1 MKLTNFPT
9 VVGRRLRI
17 AVIGCGRIS
26 KNHFSS
32 ILKYPDDLVLTS
44 VCDNDSQALKSATAE
59 YGVTGYADLSEMLS
73 CENLD
78 LLVLCTP
85 RGSILAGYSCR
96 KVRRSRHF
104 RKAYGY

>member
-1 MKLTNFPT
+1 MWKDIKKP
-9 VVGRRLRI
+9 
-17 AVIGCGRIS
+17 
-26 KNHFSS
+26 FSS

-85 RGSILAGYSCR
+85 SGLHPQQAILAAKCGVHVISEKPMATSFQDGFENGSGMRWCR
-96 KVRRSRHF
+96 R
-104 RKAYGY
+104 